1 MIRENAKQYLS
12 KLNSADQE
20 LISGIIEEI
29 FSANKTVPD
38 EFLMSYSPDFIVLNG
53 ISQDYTQFAPRSHY
67 TDNAELKTY
76 FMAMKWLMRE
86 KFYFGD
92 DKLTNAAL
100 VMVSNI
106 TDEETKKLAD
116 LSEKIKKL
124 IGGDDD
130 LTLDSLTAW
139 MKENNFNSPESILNI
154 TEEQKSELFKLVPQK
169 IQSTAYSTDDIMEID
184 SDDAKDMTAGFV
196 FFGEKFT
203 LDSYIFD
210 LMTAGS
216 AETQYSYM
224 PNKQTALIVPDILEN
239 NSDAAEM
246 VDLWMNAKMVK

>member
-1 MIRENAKQYLS
+1 
-12 KLNSADQE
+12 
-20 LISGIIEEI
+20 
-29 FSANKTVPD
+29 
-38 EFLMSYSPDFIVLNG
+38 
-53 ISQDYTQFAPRSHY
+53 
-67 TDNAELKTY
+67 
-76 FMAMKWLMRE
+76 
-86 KFYFGD
+86 
-92 DKLTNAAL
+92 
-100 VMVSNI
+100 MVSNI

-139 MKENNFNSPESILNI
+139 MKENNFTSPESILNI

-169 IQSTAYSTDDIMEID
+169 IQSTAYSTDDVMTVD

-203 LDSYIFD
+203 LDSYLFD
-210 LMTAGS
+210 LVTAGS

-239 NSDAAEM
+239 NADAAQI
-246 VDLWMNAKMVK
+246 VDLWMQSRIAKDDVLED

>member
-1 MIRENAKQYLS
+1 
-12 KLNSADQE
+12 
-20 LISGIIEEI
+20 
-29 FSANKTVPD
+29 
-38 EFLMSYSPDFIVLNG
+38 
-53 ISQDYTQFAPRSHY
+53 
-67 TDNAELKTY
+67 
-76 FMAMKWLMRE
+76 MAMKWLMRE

-106 TDEETKKLAD
+106 TDEETKKLAE

-130 LTLDSLTAW
+130 LTLDSLSAW
-139 MKENNFNSPESILNI
+139 MKENNFTSPESILNI

-169 IQSTAYSTDDIMEID
+169 IQSTDYRTTGVMEIG

-210 LMTAGS
+210 LVTAGS
-216 AETQYSYM
+216 AEEEYVYM
-224 PNKQTALIVPDILEN
+224 PNMQTALIVPDILEN
-239 NSDAAEM
+239 NSDAAQM
-246 VDLWMNAKMVK
+246 VDLWMTTREVK